1 MTKARLIV
9 YGYAHKC
16 ADWHWGALSQFG
28 HIAGNIYFALP
39 PAEEDPAALH
49 VFILHCHCAAHLA
62 APDQSSSPDSLW
74 FKFKTDT
81 DVILVS
87 HTYSIIG
94 DLHPDVCKNLISK
107 CTNVQN
113 AILS

>member
-9 YGYAHKC
+9 CGYTLNC

-28 HIAGNIYFALP
+28 HIAGNIYFALL
-39 PAEEDPAALH
+39 PAEEDSAALH

-62 APDQSSSPDSLW
+62 APDQSSSPNSLW
-74 FKFKTDT
+74 FKTDT
-81 DVILVS
+81 DVTLVS
-87 HTYSIIG
+87 HTHSING
-94 DLHPDVCKNLISK
+94 DLHPDMCKNLISK